1 MGSAGPTEVGAQ
13 AMLGLRRG
21 GGSGRSR
28 GGGGGHSRAGGTA
41 HLGAVP
47 SQPFTKGSTAF
58 FYWDSRVNL
67 EVSST
72 VRAPRSLSSP
82 PP

>member
-13 AMLGLRRG
+13 GMLGLRRG
-21 GGSGRSR
+21 GGSGRS
-28 GGGGGHSRAGGTA
+28 GGGHSRAGGTA